1 MFFNG
6 LLKTGVFFYTILGL
20 NSLFLCVLPCDFS
33 VVSCDRRHCSGFVWL
48 LFVCKNDR
56 KSCDFAVKRFVLYGF
71 NAIVGGKMGLYVECV
86 T

>member
-6 LLKTGVFFYTILGL
+6 LLKTSVFFYVILGFEYAF
-20 NSLFLCVLPCDFS
+20 SVFLPCDFS
-33 VVSCDRRHCSGFVWL
+33 VVSDDIWHCSGFVWL

-71 NAIVGGKMGLYVECV
+71 NAIVGGEMGLYVECV